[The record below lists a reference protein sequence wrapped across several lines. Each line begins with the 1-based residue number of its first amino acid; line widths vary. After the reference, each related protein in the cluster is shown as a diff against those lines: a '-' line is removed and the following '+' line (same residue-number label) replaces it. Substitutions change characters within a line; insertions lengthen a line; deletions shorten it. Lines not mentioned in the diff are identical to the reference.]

1 MPERR
6 YGLGAAVVRL
16 GESASGLLVR
26 WARPVLKEIEREVM
40 ETANLAVLEDDRV
53 IYLAQVP
60 SRHQM
65 RMFTEVGRRVHAHST
80 GVGKALLAQLPDTEA
95 IAIVRRSGM
104 PVFTPTTIATEA
116 ALLAEL
122 RAIRSGGYAVDEGEQ
137 EIGVRCVAVAVEGV
151 GGPTAVSVSGP
162 DSRVTAAK
170 VPSLARILRQAAAQL
185 QVAFRATDTSSET

>member
-1 MPERR
+1 
-6 YGLGAAVVRL
+6 
-16 GESASGLLVR
+16 
-26 WARPVLKEIEREVM
+26 
-40 ETANLAVLEDDRV
+40 
-53 IYLAQVP
+53 
-60 SRHQM
+60 M